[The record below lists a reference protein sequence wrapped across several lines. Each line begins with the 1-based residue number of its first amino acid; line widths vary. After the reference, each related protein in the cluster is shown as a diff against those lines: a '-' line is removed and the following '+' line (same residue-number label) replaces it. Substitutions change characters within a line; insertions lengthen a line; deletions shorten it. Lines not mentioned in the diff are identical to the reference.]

1 MQSILGRLE
10 SGEKEI
16 FQIQD
21 TYNLEHFY
29 SQTNVFAQESSRP
42 VGSCSNGWEYDTENY
57 HRLLSPYRL
66 EIIAVEC

>member
-10 SGEKEI
+10 PGEQEI

-21 TYNLEHFY
+21 NFNLEHFY
-29 SQTNVFAQESSRP
+29 SQTNVLAQESLRP

-57 HRLLSPYRL
+57 HRLLSEY
-66 EIIAVEC
+66 IAVEC